1 MECYRCG
8 YCCKHYKLDGKTIL
22 AYMHEIADVDMDVN
36 GPCKNRMIDKKE
48 TEKEGY
54 KVYKCDVYNNR
65 PTCCANLDAEKIL
78 SSNNISKEK
87 LEEKILKG
95 EDTPHCVVAKLLGKE
110 YLSSVRQKI

>member
-1 MECYRCG
+1 
-8 YCCKHYKLDGKTIL
+8 
-22 AYMHEIADVDMDVN
+22 MHEIADVDMDVV
-36 GPCKNRMIDKKE
+36 GPCKNRMID
-48 TEKEGY
+48 EKESESKGY

-78 SSNNISKEK
+78 SKNNISKEK

-95 EDTPHCVVAKLLGKE
+95 EDTPHCIVAKLLGKE

>member
-22 AYMHEIADVDMDVN
+22 AYMHEIADVDMNVK
-36 GPCKNRMIDKKE
+36 GPCKNMMIDEKE
-48 TEKEGY
+48 TENKGY
-54 KVYKCDVYNNR
+54 KFYKCDVYNNR

-95 EDTPHCVVAKLLGKE
+95 EDTPHCIVAKLLGE
-110 YLSSVRQKI
+110 EHLSSVRQKI